1 MPFFKII
8 RPFNCFFTALSV
20 LFGAFYLHMI
30 SWEISLFWVVL
41 SAFFISA
48 AGYVINDFFDL
59 EIDKI
64 NRPDRILPAEQIS
77 PRTAY
82 FYSIILFILGL
93 LFAALSKNTNCLIL
107 AFVNTILLF
116 YYAKYF
122 KQIMILG
129 NLVVAWAAASTF
141 IFGAFATANLI
152 HGIIPAVFAF
162 LYTIIREFVK
172 DAEDVEGDKN
182 LGAKTLPVVAGV
194 DSVIY
199 ASVIPFSIMVGFSI
213 FLNRKMLM
221 PFHTYILMN
230 LLVNIPLLIYL
241 IKLRL
246 KPIKQS
252 FTEASN
258 FFKLNM
264 IILLIVLLSAIINL
278 EKIL

>member
-1 MPFFKII
+1 MH
-8 RPFNCFFTALSV
+8 V
-20 LFGAFYLHMI
+20 I
-30 SWEISLFWVVL
+30 SWESSLVWAVL

-59 EIDKI
+59 EIDII
-64 NRPDRILPAEQIS
+64 NRPERILPSRKIS
-77 PRTAY
+77 PKTAY
-82 FYSIILFILGL
+82 LYSVILFILGL
-93 LFAALSKNTNCLIL
+93 LSAALSQNTNCIIL
-107 AFVNTILLF
+107 AFVNTLLLF

-141 IFGAFATANLI
+141 IFGAFATENLT
-152 HGIIPAVFAF
+152 HGLIPAVFAF
-162 LYTIIREFVK
+162 LYTMIREFIK
-172 DAEDVEGDKN
+172 DAEDVEGDRD
-182 LGAKTLPVVAGV
+182 LGAKTLPVLAGV

-199 ASVIPFSIMVGFSI
+199 ASIIPFSIMIGFSI
-213 FLNRKMLM
+213 YLNRKMLM

-230 LLVNIPLLIYL
+230 LLVNIPLLVYL

-246 KPIKQS
+246 KPTKQS
-252 FTEASN
+252 FSKASK

-264 IILLIVLLSAIINL
+264 LILLIVLLSAIINL